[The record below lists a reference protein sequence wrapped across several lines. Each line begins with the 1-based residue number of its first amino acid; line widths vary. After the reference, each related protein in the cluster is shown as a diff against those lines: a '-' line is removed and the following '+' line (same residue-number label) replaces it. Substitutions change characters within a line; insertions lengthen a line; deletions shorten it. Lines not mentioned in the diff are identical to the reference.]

1 MSDTV
6 ADTLTAIRNA
16 TRLSKPFVELRSVKL
31 RVSIIEAL
39 KRSGYVWDYDFVE
52 RDNCSFVRVA
62 LKYSESGESAIRS
75 VVLVSK
81 PGNRAF
87 CRSGQIQAVVQGL
100 GVSLL
105 STNRGIITDLEARQL
120 GVGGEVICNIF

>member
-1 MSDTV
+1 M
-6 ADTLTAIRNA
+6 
-16 TRLSKPFVELRSVKL
+16 
-31 RVSIIEAL
+31 
-39 KRSGYVWDYDFVE
+39 
-52 RDNCSFVRVA
+52 RVA